1 LAPSKPSHKVES
13 WNLRFQF
20 KRSFQN
26 QNINHIHHLT
36 FIRHGRSL
44 LPVLLQPLLHLGS
57 GLWPKPCQGIAAQLQ
72 ALTPKKRH
80 IATTQTEF
88 SIHETASPFFSRD
101 PVNSINSAP
110 SFRSRLRCRH
120 RRRSCRS
127 DFQSCGGLRCVLKV
141 RLSHELRKFGISQA

>member
-1 LAPSKPSHKVES
+1 MDDHLRCQCSLAPSKPSHKVES

-57 GLWPKPCQGIAAQLQ
+57 GLWPKPCQGNAAQLQ
-72 ALTPKKRH
+72 ALTPKK
-80 IATTQTEF
+80 ATYSDHTNRILDSWNCF
-88 SIHETASPFFSRD
+88 SFFFLEIQWTAS
-101 PVNSINSAP
+101 I
-110 SFRSRLRCRH
+110 RLHHFDQGSVADIEDAVVEAIFKAVEVFAACWR
-120 RRRSCRS
+120 
-127 DFQSCGGLRCVLKV
+127 F
-141 RLSHELRKFGISQA
+141 A

>member
-1 LAPSKPSHKVES
+1 MPGGLRCRLFADHLLVGCKAKADSPLNLNHIMNGRPSPMPLPMVPSKPSHKVES

-26 QNINHIHHLT
+26 QNKHNIHLT

-72 ALTPKKRH
+72 ALTPKR
-80 IATTQTEF
+80 ATY
-88 SIHETASPFFSRD
+88 
-101 PVNSINSAP
+101 
-110 SFRSRLRCRH
+110 
-120 RRRSCRS
+120 S
-127 DFQSCGGLRCVLKV
+127 DHTNRILDS
-141 RLSHELRKFGISQA
+141 